1 MRAILAFLYAPALLP
16 LAYVAAAVVTV
27 SDSTGQADFVFHT
40 VLPLTYLA
48 AIILGVPG
56 YLVLR
61 AWRETSLPAY
71 MVCGLLVALATQYAF
86 LGGIVAT
93 WHVWWLSMLGE
104 TALSS
109 VHTMLDQASWWAYG
123 AACGGLVWLIARPDR
138 RKPTQDTT
146 RIIYEGMHRTIR

>member
-1 MRAILAFLYAPALLP
+1 MRTILAFLYAPALLP
-16 LAYVAAAVVTV
+16 LAYLAAVVVAV
-27 SDSTGQADFVFHT
+27 SDSTAEADFVFHV

-48 AIILGVPG
+48 AIGLGVPG
-56 YLVLR
+56 HMLLR
-61 AWRETSLPAY
+61 ACRESSLAAY
-71 MVCGLLVALATQYAF
+71 LMCGLLVGVATQYAF
-86 LGGIVAT
+86 LGGLIGT

-138 RKPTQDTT
+138 LKQTQDTT